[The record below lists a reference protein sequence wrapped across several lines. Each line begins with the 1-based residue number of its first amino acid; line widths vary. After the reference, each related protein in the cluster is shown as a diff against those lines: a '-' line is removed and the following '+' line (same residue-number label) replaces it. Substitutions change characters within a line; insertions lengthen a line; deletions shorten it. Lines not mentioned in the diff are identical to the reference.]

1 MSILDKLGF
10 AFLIMLIGLMI
21 VFFGLI
27 ILICLIKLMSIIVG
41 ALTGKKK
48 EQAAPAPAP
57 VVEPGD
63 GEGADAA
70 PRSATPENVA
80 VAAEPAEPEVVPA
93 PVVVPE
99 PVAEAAAE
107 ETGLENDELIAV
119 ITAALAAFNKDGN
132 KTLVVR
138 SVRRAAAKTPALGPK
153 AKNAKPNSLTAGL
166 KRKKADDGDQKPED
180 KKPEDKKPE
189 SDKTDGDQK
198 PEDKK
203 PEDKKPEGGKSAVT
217 GAES

>member
-57 VVEPGD
+57 VV
-63 GEGADAA
+63 
-70 PRSATPENVA
+70 
-80 VAAEPAEPEVVPA
+80 
-93 PVVVPE
+93 VPE

-138 SVRRAAAKTPALGPK
+138 SVRRAAAKPPAWAK
-153 AKNAKPNSLTAGL
+153 AG
-166 KRKKADDGDQKPED
+166 RADQLA
-180 KKPEDKKPE
+180 
-189 SDKTDGDQK
+189 SRF
-198 PEDKK
+198 
-203 PEDKKPEGGKSAVT
+203 
-217 GAES
+217 

>member
-10 AFLIMLIGLMI
+10 AFLVMLIGLLI

-57 VVEPGD
+57 VV
-63 GEGADAA
+63 
-70 PRSATPENVA
+70 
-80 VAAEPAEPEVVPA
+80 
-93 PVVVPE
+93 VPE

-107 ETGLENDELIAV
+107 ETGLESDELIAV

-138 SVRRAAAKTPALGPK
+138 SVRRAAAKTPAWAK
-153 AKNAKPNSLTAGL
+153 AG
-166 KRKKADDGDQKPED
+166 RADQLA
-180 KKPEDKKPE
+180 
-189 SDKTDGDQK
+189 SRF
-198 PEDKK
+198 
-203 PEDKKPEGGKSAVT
+203 
-217 GAES
+217 

>member
-57 VVEPGD
+57 VV
-63 GEGADAA
+63 
-70 PRSATPENVA
+70 
-80 VAAEPAEPEVVPA
+80 
-93 PVVVPE
+93 VPE

-138 SVRRAAAKTPALGPK
+138 SVRRAAAKTPAWAK
-153 AKNAKPNSLTAGL
+153 AG
-166 KRKKADDGDQKPED
+166 RADQL
-180 KKPEDKKPE
+180 
-189 SDKTDGDQK
+189 
-198 PEDKK
+198 
-203 PEDKKPEGGKSAVT
+203 AIRF
-217 GAES
+217 

>member
-10 AFLIMLIGLMI
+10 AFLVMLIGMLI

-27 ILICLIKLMSIIVG
+27 VLICLIKLMSIIVG

-57 VVEPGD
+57 VV
-63 GEGADAA
+63 
-70 PRSATPENVA
+70 
-80 VAAEPAEPEVVPA
+80 
-93 PVVVPE
+93 VPE

-107 ETGLENDELIAV
+107 ETGLESDELIAV

-138 SVRRAAAKTPALGPK
+138 SVRRAAAKTPAWAK
-153 AKNAKPNSLTAGL
+153 AG
-166 KRKKADDGDQKPED
+166 RADQLA
-180 KKPEDKKPE
+180 
-189 SDKTDGDQK
+189 SRF
-198 PEDKK
+198 
-203 PEDKKPEGGKSAVT
+203 
-217 GAES
+217 

>member
-57 VVEPGD
+57 VV
-63 GEGADAA
+63 
-70 PRSATPENVA
+70 
-80 VAAEPAEPEVVPA
+80 
-93 PVVVPE
+93 VPE

-107 ETGLENDELIAV
+107 EIGLENDELIAV

-138 SVRRAAAKTPALGPK
+138 SVRRAAAKTPAWAK
-153 AKNAKPNSLTAGL
+153 AG
-166 KRKKADDGDQKPED
+166 RADQLA
-180 KKPEDKKPE
+180 
-189 SDKTDGDQK
+189 SRF
-198 PEDKK
+198 
-203 PEDKKPEGGKSAVT
+203 
-217 GAES
+217 

>member
-10 AFLIMLIGLMI
+10 AFLVMLIGMLI

-27 ILICLIKLMSIIVG
+27 VLICLIKLMSIIVG

-48 EQAAPAPAP
+48 ERPAPA
-57 VVEPGD
+57 
-63 GEGADAA
+63 
-70 PRSATPENVA
+70 
-80 VAAEPAEPEVVPA
+80 PA

-107 ETGLENDELIAV
+107 ETGLESDELIAV

-138 SVRRAAAKTPALGPK
+138 SVRRAAAKTPAWAK
-153 AKNAKPNSLTAGL
+153 AG
-166 KRKKADDGDQKPED
+166 RADQLA
-180 KKPEDKKPE
+180 
-189 SDKTDGDQK
+189 SRF
-198 PEDKK
+198 
-203 PEDKKPEGGKSAVT
+203 
-217 GAES
+217 

>member
-57 VVEPGD
+57 VV
-63 GEGADAA
+63 
-70 PRSATPENVA
+70 
-80 VAAEPAEPEVVPA
+80 
-93 PVVVPE
+93 VPE

-138 SVRRAAAKTPALGPK
+138 SVRRAAAKTPAWAK
-153 AKNAKPNSLTAGL
+153 AG
-166 KRKKADDGDQKPED
+166 RADQL
-180 KKPEDKKPE
+180 
-189 SDKTDGDQK
+189 
-198 PEDKK
+198 
-203 PEDKKPEGGKSAVT
+203 ANRF
-217 GAES
+217 

>member
-10 AFLIMLIGLMI
+10 AFLIMLSGLMI

-48 EQAAPAPAP
+48 EQAAPA
-57 VVEPGD
+57 
-63 GEGADAA
+63 
-70 PRSATPENVA
+70 
-80 VAAEPAEPEVVPA
+80 PA

-138 SVRRAAAKTPALGPK
+138 SVRRAAAKTPAWAK
-153 AKNAKPNSLTAGL
+153 AG
-166 KRKKADDGDQKPED
+166 RADQLA
-180 KKPEDKKPE
+180 
-189 SDKTDGDQK
+189 SRF
-198 PEDKK
+198 
-203 PEDKKPEGGKSAVT
+203 
-217 GAES
+217 

>member
-57 VVEPGD
+57 VV
-63 GEGADAA
+63 
-70 PRSATPENVA
+70 
-80 VAAEPAEPEVVPA
+80 
-93 PVVVPE
+93 VPE

-132 KTLVVR
+132 KPLVVR
-138 SVRRAAAKTPALGPK
+138 SVRRAAAKTPAWAK
-153 AKNAKPNSLTAGL
+153 AG
-166 KRKKADDGDQKPED
+166 RADQLA
-180 KKPEDKKPE
+180 
-189 SDKTDGDQK
+189 SRF
-198 PEDKK
+198 
-203 PEDKKPEGGKSAVT
+203 
-217 GAES
+217 

>member
-57 VVEPGD
+57 VV
-63 GEGADAA
+63 
-70 PRSATPENVA
+70 
-80 VAAEPAEPEVVPA
+80 
-93 PVVVPE
+93 VPE

-107 ETGLENDELIAV
+107 ETGIENDELIAV

-138 SVRRAAAKTPALGPK
+138 SVRRAAAKTPAWAK
-153 AKNAKPNSLTAGL
+153 AG
-166 KRKKADDGDQKPED
+166 RADQLA
-180 KKPEDKKPE
+180 
-189 SDKTDGDQK
+189 SRF
-198 PEDKK
+198 
-203 PEDKKPEGGKSAVT
+203 
-217 GAES
+217 

>member
-48 EQAAPAPAP
+48 EQASPA
-57 VVEPGD
+57 
-63 GEGADAA
+63 
-70 PRSATPENVA
+70 
-80 VAAEPAEPEVVPA
+80 PA

-138 SVRRAAAKTPALGPK
+138 YVRRAAAKTSAWAK
-153 AKNAKPNSLTAGL
+153 AG
-166 KRKKADDGDQKPED
+166 RADQLA
-180 KKPEDKKPE
+180 
-189 SDKTDGDQK
+189 SRF
-198 PEDKK
+198 
-203 PEDKKPEGGKSAVT
+203 
-217 GAES
+217 

>member
-1 MSILDKLGF
+1 MSSLDKLGF

-48 EQAAPAPAP
+48 EQASPA
-57 VVEPGD
+57 
-63 GEGADAA
+63 
-70 PRSATPENVA
+70 
-80 VAAEPAEPEVVPA
+80 PA

-132 KTLVVR
+132 KTRVVR
-138 SVRRAAAKTPALGPK
+138 SVRRAAAKTPAWAK
-153 AKNAKPNSLTAGL
+153 AG
-166 KRKKADDGDQKPED
+166 RADQLA
-180 KKPEDKKPE
+180 
-189 SDKTDGDQK
+189 SRF
-198 PEDKK
+198 
-203 PEDKKPEGGKSAVT
+203 
-217 GAES
+217 

>member
-57 VVEPGD
+57 VV
-63 GEGADAA
+63 
-70 PRSATPENVA
+70 
-80 VAAEPAEPEVVPA
+80 
-93 PVVVPE
+93 VPE

-107 ETGLENDELIAV
+107 DTGLENDELIAV

-138 SVRRAAAKTPALGPK
+138 SVRRAAAKTPAWAK
-153 AKNAKPNSLTAGL
+153 AG
-166 KRKKADDGDQKPED
+166 RADQLA
-180 KKPEDKKPE
+180 
-189 SDKTDGDQK
+189 SRF
-198 PEDKK
+198 
-203 PEDKKPEGGKSAVT
+203 
-217 GAES
+217 

>member
-10 AFLIMLIGLMI
+10 AFLVMLIGLLI

-57 VVEPGD
+57 VV
-63 GEGADAA
+63 
-70 PRSATPENVA
+70 
-80 VAAEPAEPEVVPA
+80 
-93 PVVVPE
+93 VPE

-107 ETGLENDELIAV
+107 ETGLESDELIAV

-138 SVRRAAAKTPALGPK
+138 SVRRAAAKTPAW
-153 AKNAKPNSLTAGL
+153 ARAG
-166 KRKKADDGDQKPED
+166 RADQLA
-180 KKPEDKKPE
+180 
-189 SDKTDGDQK
+189 SRF
-198 PEDKK
+198 
-203 PEDKKPEGGKSAVT
+203 
-217 GAES
+217 

>member
-57 VVEPGD
+57 VV
-63 GEGADAA
+63 
-70 PRSATPENVA
+70 
-80 VAAEPAEPEVVPA
+80 
-93 PVVVPE
+93 VPE

-138 SVRRAAAKTPALGPK
+138 SVRRAADKTPAWAK
-153 AKNAKPNSLTAGL
+153 AG
-166 KRKKADDGDQKPED
+166 RADQLA
-180 KKPEDKKPE
+180 
-189 SDKTDGDQK
+189 SRF
-198 PEDKK
+198 
-203 PEDKKPEGGKSAVT
+203 
-217 GAES
+217 

>member
-27 ILICLIKLMSIIVG
+27 ILICLIKLMYIIVG

-48 EQAAPAPAP
+48 EQAAPA
-57 VVEPGD
+57 
-63 GEGADAA
+63 
-70 PRSATPENVA
+70 
-80 VAAEPAEPEVVPA
+80 PA

-138 SVRRAAAKTPALGPK
+138 SVRRAAAKTPAWAK
-153 AKNAKPNSLTAGL
+153 AG
-166 KRKKADDGDQKPED
+166 RADQLA
-180 KKPEDKKPE
+180 
-189 SDKTDGDQK
+189 SRF
-198 PEDKK
+198 
-203 PEDKKPEGGKSAVT
+203 
-217 GAES
+217 

>member
-57 VVEPGD
+57 VVG
-63 GEGADAA
+63 
-70 PRSATPENVA
+70 
-80 VAAEPAEPEVVPA
+80 
-93 PVVVPE
+93 PE

-138 SVRRAAAKTPALGPK
+138 SVRRAAAKTPAWAK
-153 AKNAKPNSLTAGL
+153 AG
-166 KRKKADDGDQKPED
+166 RADQLA
-180 KKPEDKKPE
+180 
-189 SDKTDGDQK
+189 SRF
-198 PEDKK
+198 
-203 PEDKKPEGGKSAVT
+203 
-217 GAES
+217 

>member
-10 AFLIMLIGLMI
+10 AFLVMLIGMLI

-27 ILICLIKLMSIIVG
+27 ILICLIKLMSIVVG

-48 EQAAPAPAP
+48 EKAAPA
-57 VVEPGD
+57 
-63 GEGADAA
+63 
-70 PRSATPENVA
+70 
-80 VAAEPAEPEVVPA
+80 PA

-107 ETGLENDELIAV
+107 ETGLESDELIAV

-138 SVRRAAAKTPALGPK
+138 SVRRAAAKTPAWAK
-153 AKNAKPNSLTAGL
+153 AG
-166 KRKKADDGDQKPED
+166 RADQLA
-180 KKPEDKKPE
+180 
-189 SDKTDGDQK
+189 SRF
-198 PEDKK
+198 
-203 PEDKKPEGGKSAVT
+203 
-217 GAES
+217 

>member
-10 AFLIMLIGLMI
+10 AFLVMLIGLLI

-57 VVEPGD
+57 VV
-63 GEGADAA
+63 
-70 PRSATPENVA
+70 
-80 VAAEPAEPEVVPA
+80 
-93 PVVVPE
+93 VPE

-107 ETGLENDELIAV
+107 ETGLESDELIAV

-138 SVRRAAAKTPALGPK
+138 SVRRAAAKTPAWAK
-153 AKNAKPNSLTAGL
+153 AGRADQLASLF
-166 KRKKADDGDQKPED
+166 
-180 KKPEDKKPE
+180 
-189 SDKTDGDQK
+189 
-198 PEDKK
+198 
-203 PEDKKPEGGKSAVT
+203 
-217 GAES
+217 